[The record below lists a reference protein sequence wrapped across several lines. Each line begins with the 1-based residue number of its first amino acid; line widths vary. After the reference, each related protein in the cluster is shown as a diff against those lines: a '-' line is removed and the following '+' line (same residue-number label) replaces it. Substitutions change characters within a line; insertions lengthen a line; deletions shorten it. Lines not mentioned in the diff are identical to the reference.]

1 MSPHLFFLCRVDI
14 LIIINM
20 RIGFI
25 GLGKLG
31 MPCAEEM
38 TRQHEVIGYD
48 VEHRVSAHVKVT
60 QDLRDIFNGTDI
72 IFVAVPTPHHRDYDG
87 SKPTTHLPV
96 KDFDY
101 SMVIDVLKQCQRFA
115 RKDQIVSLI
124 STVLPGT
131 TRREFAR
138 YTSNFQFVYNPY
150 LIAMGSEAYDMVHPD
165 MVIIGTEYGEH
176 TAASQKISKFY
187 KKLILNDAQQMTGTW
202 EEAEGFKIFYNTM
215 ISARLS
221 LVNMIQ
227 DVANK
232 IGHMDVDKITE
243 AFKKASVR
251 ITGTG
256 YYKAGMGDGG
266 ACHPRDN
273 IALSWL
279 AKELDLG
286 YDLFAAI
293 SHSREQ
299 QTRNMAKFIADVC
312 RRQNKDCV
320 INGRA
325 YKPAVS
331 YTIGSPSILLGG
343 YLKELGIKVTYADPE
358 TGDIITEPQDCV
370 CVMSHDPQTT
380 YSHTG
385 KKYAQ
390 KLYFD
395 LKPGSTVID
404 PWRCFKDDRYNII
417 YFGK

>member
-1 MSPHLFFLCRVDI
+1 MK
-14 LIIINM
+14 
-20 RIGFI
+20 IGFI

-48 VEHRVSAHVKVT
+48 VEHKVSSHVKIT
-60 QDLRDIFNGTDI
+60 QDIKEVFNGTEI
-72 IFVAVPTPHHRDYDG
+72 IFIAVPTPHHPDYDG

-101 SMVIDVLKQCQRFA
+101 SLVIDVLKKCQRYA
-115 RKDQIVSLI
+115 QKNQIVSLI

-131 TRREFAR
+131 TRREFAQ
-138 YTSNFQFVYNPY
+138 YTQNFLFAYNPY

-165 MVIIGTEYGEH
+165 MVIIGTEYGDD
-176 TAASQKISKFY
+176 TIASRTLSRFY
-187 KKLILNDAQQMTGTW
+187 SKLILNEAQQMIGTW

-227 DVANK
+227 DVAHK
-232 IGHMDVDKITE
+232 IGHMDVDKITD

-251 ITGTG
+251 ITGQG

-279 AKELDLG
+279 AKKLDLG

-299 QTRNMAKFIADVC
+299 QTRNMAKFIADIC
-312 RRQNKDCV
+312 RKENKPCV

-325 YKPAVS
+325 YKPAVP
-331 YTIGSPSILLGG
+331 YTIGSPSVLLGS
-343 YLKELGIKVTYADPE
+343 YLQEMGVDISYADPQ
-358 TGDIITEPQDCV
+358 TGDILCGEQDSV
-370 CVMSHDPQTT
+370 CVMTHDPQTT

-385 KKYAQ
+385 KKYEQ

-395 LKPGSTVID
+395 LKHGSTIID
-404 PWRCFKDDRYNII
+404 PWRCFKNKNYNVI
-417 YFGK
+417 YYGK

>member
-1 MSPHLFFLCRVDI
+1 MK
-14 LIIINM
+14 
-20 RIGFI
+20 IGFI

-48 VEHRVSAHVKVT
+48 TEHRVSAHVKIT
-60 QDLRDIFNGTDI
+60 QDIKKVFEGTEI
-72 IFVAVPTPHHRDYDG
+72 IFVAVPTPHHPDYDG

-101 SMVIDVLKQCQRFA
+101 SYVIDVLKQCQRYA
-115 RKDQIVSLI
+115 NKNQIVSLI

-138 YTSNFQFVYNPY
+138 YTRNFQFVYNPY

-165 MVIIGTEYGEH
+165 MVIIGTEYGED
-176 TAASQKISKFY
+176 TAASQTLSKFY
-187 KKLILNDAQQMTGTW
+187 KKLILNNAQHMTGTW

-227 DVANK
+227 DVAQK
-232 IGHMDVDKITE
+232 IGHMNVDKITD
-243 AFKKASVR
+243 AFKQASVR
-251 ITGTG
+251 ITGQG

-299 QTRNMAKFIADVC
+299 QTRNMAEFVANIC
-312 RRQNKDCV
+312 RKQNKPCV

-325 YKPAVS
+325 YKPSVS
-331 YTIGSPSILLGG
+331 YTVGSPSLLLGH
-343 YLKELGIKVTYADPE
+343 YLKEMGVTVLYADIE
-358 TGDIITEPQDCV
+358 TGDNANREIDCV
-370 CVMSHDPQTT
+370 CVMAHDPQTT
-380 YSHTG
+380 FDHTG
-385 KKYAQ
+385 KKYEQ
-390 KLYFD
+390 KLYF
-395 LKPGSTVID
+395 KPVKGNVIID
-404 PWRCFKDDRYNII
+404 PWRCFQNNDYDVVYYGLTR
-417 YFGK
+417 

>member
-1 MSPHLFFLCRVDI
+1 
-14 LIIINM
+14 M

-38 TRQHEVIGYD
+38 TQQHEVIGYD
-48 VEHRVSAHVKVT
+48 TEHRVSSHVTVT
-60 QDLRDIFNGTDI
+60 QDIKRVFKDTEI
-72 IFVAVPTPHHRDYDG
+72 IFIAVPTPHHPDYDG

-96 KDFDY
+96 RDFDY
-101 SMVIDVLKQCQRFA
+101 SLVKAVMKQCERYA
-115 RKDQIVSLI
+115 NKDQIVALI

-138 YTSNFQFVYNPY
+138 YTRNFQFVYNPY

-165 MVIIGTEYGEH
+165 MVIIGTDRGEE
-176 TAASQKISKFY
+176 TPASQVLSEFY
-187 KKLILNDAQQMTGTW
+187 KKLILNDAEHMTGTW

-215 ISARLS
+215 ISARLA

-227 DVANK
+227 DVAQR
-232 IGHMDVDKITE
+232 IGHMNVDRITH
-243 AFKKASVR
+243 AFKQANIR
-251 ITGTG
+251 ITGKG

-279 AKELDLG
+279 AKDLDLG

-299 QTRNMAKFIADVC
+299 QTRNMAEFIADVC
-312 RRQNKDCV
+312 RRENKPCV

-325 YKPAVS
+325 YKPSVP
-331 YTIGSPSILLGG
+331 YTVGSPSVLLAG
-343 YLKELGIKVTYADPE
+343 YLSEMGIAVSYADPE
-358 TGDIITEPQDCV
+358 TGDMPEGEQDCV
-370 CVMSHDPQTT
+370 CVMTHDPQTT
-380 YSHTG
+380 YDHTG
-385 KKYAQ
+385 KTYQ
-390 KLYFD
+390 QRIYFD
-395 LKPGSTVID
+395 LRAGCTVID
-404 PWRCFKDDRYNII
+404 PWRYFKDERYRVI
-417 YFGK
+417 YYGQQ

>member
-1 MSPHLFFLCRVDI
+1 
-14 LIIINM
+14 M

-48 VEHRVSAHVKVT
+48 TEHRVSAHVTVT
-60 QDLRDIFNGTDI
+60 QDIQDVFKGTEI
-72 IFVAVPTPHHRDYDG
+72 IFIAVPTPHHPDYDG

-96 KDFDY
+96 RDFDY
-101 SMVIDVLKQCQRFA
+101 SLVKAVLKQCERYA
-115 RKDQIVSLI
+115 NKDQIVALI

-138 YTSNFQFVYNPY
+138 YTRNFQFVYNPY

-165 MVIIGTEYGEH
+165 MVIIGTEHGEE
-176 TAASQKISKFY
+176 TPASQVLSKFY
-187 KKLILNDAQQMTGTW
+187 KKLILNDAEHMTGTW

-215 ISARLS
+215 ISARLA

-227 DVANK
+227 DVSQR
-232 IGHMDVDKITE
+232 IGHMNVDRITD
-243 AFKKASVR
+243 AFKQANIR
-251 ITGTG
+251 ITGKG

-279 AKELDLG
+279 ARELDLG

-299 QTRNMAKFIADVC
+299 QTRNMAEFIADVC
-312 RRQNKDCV
+312 RRENKPCV

-325 YKPAVS
+325 YKPSVP
-331 YTIGSPSILLGG
+331 YTVGSPSVLLAG
-343 YLKELGIKVTYADPE
+343 YLSEMGIAVSYADPE
-358 TGDIITEPQDCV
+358 TGDVPEGEQDCV
-370 CVMSHDPQTT
+370 CVMTHDPQTT
-380 YSHTG
+380 YDHTG
-385 KKYAQ
+385 NTYQ
-390 KLYFD
+390 QRIYFD
-395 LKPGSTVID
+395 LRAGCTVID
-404 PWRCFKDDRYNII
+404 PWRCFKDERYNILYYGQQKRAI
-417 YFGK
+417 SLPPL